1 VFAIRQFEIMPKL
14 LLYILLFIAAGQSL
28 FAQDKHFTQ
37 FYAAPLALNP
47 ALTGAFEGRYRVSTI
62 YRDQWRRV
70 LESPIRTFAV
80 AADFRFDA
88 PFKAAKKD
96 AFAAGLY
103 FYNDQVSII
112 DFNTTQI
119 AVSLAYHKALDAAER
134 QFLTLG
140 IQGGLTQRSVN
151 YGALNFP
158 DEFDGFSGY
167 NVPTGEELPENSLAF
182 TDWNVGLNYSARFG
196 RASAVY
202 LGGALHHFARPEI
215 SFFANGNDGD
225 RLHMKMSA
233 QLSANL
239 PIGASR
245 RLALLPRLL
254 VARQGPHME
263 INAGTNFR
271 FALGE
276 YGGSAMHVGGW
287 VRPVRS
293 INGFNVDAA
302 VALLGFEINNVLF
315 GLSYDLNLPALQ
327 AGQRQAA
334 FEISVA
340 YLGNYESE
348 DILCPKF

>member
-1 VFAIRQFEIMPKL
+1 MPKIFL
-14 LLYILLFIAAGQSL
+14 SALLFVVLAIHAA
-28 FAQDKHFTQ
+28 AQDKHFTQ

-62 YRDQWRRV
+62 YRDQWRQV

-88 PFKAAKKD
+88 PFRVAKKD

-103 FYNDQVSII
+103 FFNDQVSII

-140 IQGGLTQRSVN
+140 FQGGLTQRSVN
-151 YGALNFP
+151 YGSLNFP
-158 DEFDGFSGY
+158 DEFDGFSGF
-167 NVPTGEELPENSLAF
+167 NVPTGEELPENNIAY

-196 RASAVY
+196 RDGAVY
-202 LGGALHHFARPEI
+202 LGGALHHFARPQI

-233 QLSANL
+233 QLSATL
-239 PIGASR
+239 PLGSSR
-245 RLALLPRLL
+245 RVALLPRFLI
-254 VARQGPHME
+254 ARQGPHLE
-263 INAGTNFR
+263 VNTGTNLR

-276 YGGSAMHVGGW
+276 YGGSAMHIGGW

-293 INGFNVDAA
+293 VNGFNVDAA
-302 VALLGFEINNVLF
+302 VALLGFEVNNILF

-340 YLGNYESE
+340 YLGSYESE